1 MSIFCLI
8 FSISTDKLFSV
19 PTLKEIEEW
28 RKQYS
33 ISRQELADMLHVN
46 YKALCPILAGTR
58 PLTSRLA
65 ARIVD
70 LMENHDKGLTIT
82 LPHEFAPLLTTWAA
96 TANLSV
102 DELVTQLLAD
112 ALKINH
118 NKPHDK

>member
-1 MSIFCLI
+1 MI
-8 FSISTDKLFSV
+8 ISASADKLFSV

-28 RKQYS
+28 REQHS

-58 PLTSRLA
+58 PLTPRLA
-65 ARIVD
+65 ARIAD
-70 LMENHDKGLTIT
+70 LMENHNKGLTIT
-82 LPHEFAPLLTTWAA
+82 LPREFAPLLTTWAA

-112 ALKINH
+112 ALKISQ
-118 NKPHDK
+118 KQAT